1 MRARSYQTVAA
12 VTLALLS
19 ATPLV
24 AQRSDDPDR
33 RAAEVERAMRPEE
46 RTILT
51 HGIMAVPIGGVVVP
65 PEAVPGAGYIAG
77 VPRLG
82 VPALKETD
90 ASLGVAHAGGIRK
103 EGATALPS
111 ALAMGA
117 TWNPGLVQQGG
128 AMIAREARASGFNV
142 LLAGGIN
149 LVREPRGGRS
159 FEYFGE
165 DPLHT
170 GLLGGAAVA
179 GIQSEHVLSTVK
191 HFALN
196 AQETGRRYIDARISE
211 AAMRESDLLA
221 FQIAIEI
228 GRPGAVM
235 CGYNQ
240 VNGRY
245 ACDNPHLLNDV
256 LKRDWRYPGYVMSDW
271 GTVRGIEQALAGLD
285 QQSGGQLDSEM
296 FFAAPLTKAAASDPR
311 YAARLADMNRR
322 ILRSIYAVGLD
333 RPAPVSA
340 PADRRSHAAIA
351 EAVANE
357 AIVLLRNRGDI
368 LPLAKTARRI
378 AVIGG
383 QADRGVLSGGGSS
396 QVEGEGGAALHIPMG
411 SGDDPFSNHLIQT
424 YHRSVPLA
432 ALRKRAPDTRF
443 VFRDGHHVT
452 DAVAAAKGAD
462 VAIIFATQW
471 MGEGLDVPDL
481 SLPNGQDG
489 LIAAVAAAN
498 PNTIVVLQTGSAVKM
513 PWLNDVGAVLAA
525 WYPGAQ
531 GAEAITSVLYGD
543 VNPSGRLPLTFP
555 RDTDQLPQ
563 PELPG
568 SATVDP
574 TFLGRQVADETLSA
588 NYDVE
593 GSDVGYRWFART
605 ERKPLFPFG
614 YGLSYTQ
621 FRHGPLTISR
631 GGNGSLTARFTITN
645 IGSRSGA
652 DVGQVYLKAR
662 GGISTRRLLGFE
674 KVMLRPGE
682 TRAVS
687 VRIDPRLLASWQ
699 DGGWSVDKGRYD
711 FFVGR
716 SAEDQDSAVSV
727 MLPRKRWHD

>member
-1 MRARSYQTVAA
+1 MTFI
-12 VTLALLS
+12 LLP
-19 ATPLV
+19 ATPGV
-24 AQRSDDPDR
+24 AQRGEDPDR
-33 RAAEVERAMRPEE
+33 RAAQTERAMRPEE
-46 RTILT
+46 RAVLT

-65 PEAVPGAGYIAG
+65 AEAVPGAGYIAG

-117 TWNPGLVQQGG
+117 TWNPGLVRQGG

-149 LVREPRGGRS
+149 LIRDPRGGRS

-170 GLLGGAAVA
+170 AMLGGAAVA
-179 GIQSEHVLSTVK
+179 GIQSERVISTVK

-196 AQETGRRYIDARISE
+196 AQETGRRYIDSRISE
-211 AAMRESDLLA
+211 AAARESDLLA
-221 FQIAIEI
+221 FQMAIEI

-240 VNGRY
+240 VNGRH
-245 ACDNPHLLNDV
+245 ACDNPHLLNDI

-285 QQSGGQLDSEM
+285 QQSGDQLDSEM
-296 FFAAPLTKAAASDPR
+296 FFAAPLAKAAATDPR
-311 YAARLADMNRR
+311 YATRLADMNRR

-333 RPAPVSA
+333 RPGPASA
-340 PADRRSHAAIA
+340 PIDRAGHAAVA
-351 EAVANE
+351 KAVANE

-368 LPLAKTARRI
+368 LPLARTARRI

-432 ALRKRAPDTRF
+432 ALRRRAPDTRF
-443 VFRDGHHVT
+443 VFRDGHHLT

-462 VAIIFATQW
+462 VAIVFATQW

-481 SLPNGQDG
+481 SLPDGQDG

-498 PNTIVVLQTGSAVKM
+498 PNTIVVLETGSAVKM
-513 PWLNDVGAVLAA
+513 PWADDVAGVIAA

-531 GAEAITSVLYGD
+531 GAEAIASVLYGD
-543 VNPSGRLPLTFP
+543 VNPSGRLPITFP
-555 RDTDQLPQ
+555 RDADQLPH
-563 PELPG
+563 PELAG

-574 TFLGRQVADETLSA
+574 TFLGQPVANETLSVD
-588 NYDVE
+588 YDVE
-593 GSDVGYRWFART
+593 GADIGYRWFART
-605 ERKPLFPFG
+605 GKAPLFPFG
-614 YGLSYTQ
+614 YGLSYTR
-621 FRHGPLTISR
+621 FRYGPLTIGR
-631 GGNGSLTARFTITN
+631 GGNGDLTARFTITN
-645 IGSRSGA
+645 VGSRPGA
-652 DVGQVYLKAR
+652 DVGQVYLNAGAGR
-662 GGISTRRLLGFE
+662 STRRLVGFE
-674 KVMLRPGE
+674 KVMLAPGE
-682 TRAVS
+682 TRTVS
-687 VRIDPRLLASWQ
+687 VQIDPRLLARWQ
-699 DGGWSVDKGRYD
+699 DGGWSIDKGRYD

-716 SAEDQDSAVSV
+716 SAEDRDTVASV
-727 MLPRKRWHD
+727 TLAGRHWHD